1 MATEEI
7 RNGESRNASQLSEE
21 HERLERWFVELT
33 ERAASGE
40 PRECDAVWDDFARQ
54 LESHLSFEEQAVFPV
69 YERQGP
75 LAAALVR
82 GLRKEHD
89 AIRKQ
94 LDQLGVDLQL
104 HLTRAETIGRFLTLL
119 RVHARRERQTLYP
132 WMAASAGRSASD
144 SVAVPAH
151 SQQQR
156 QRHPEAPSFLR

>member
-1 MATEEI
+1 MDTKWM
-7 RNGESRNASQLSEE
+7 RNKEPQTASQLSDE

-33 ERAASGE
+33 ERAASGDS
-40 PRECDAVWDDFARQ
+40 RECDAVWGDFARQ
-54 LESHLSFEEQAVFPV
+54 LESHLLFEEKEVFPV

-94 LDQLGVDLQL
+94 LDQLGVALQL

-119 RVHARRERQTLYP
+119 RVHTRRERQTIYSWL
-132 WMAASAGRSASD
+132 AASAGRPALCSLTAQ
-144 SVAVPAH
+144 AH
-151 SQQQR
+151 SR
-156 QRHPEAPSFLR
+156 QIAEAPSSLR